1 MIDVYLN
8 ISFLIVIL
16 GLFFLKGKQLTQEQ
30 KIIGF
35 IVLVT
40 LPFELYAGYLQ
51 SFTINNLFVYHIL
64 IPIQYGFYA
73 YIYYCYIEFKI
84 IKKLILISIALVI
97 GASVF
102 LAFTI
107 QPPDTYNSY
116 VIILTNFFLCIWV
129 LTYYRQLFVQLK
141 ITDLKMEPLFWIS
154 NGLLLF
160 ALGDFFVEGLMK
172 ALLDQSLRMARWNY
186 YYIYLPLL
194 CTLYITFII
203 SFLCRDIFSKP
214 KLSV

>member
-8 ISFLIVIL
+8 ISFLIIIL
-16 GLFFLKGKQLTQEQ
+16 GLFFVKARQLTREQ

-51 SFTINNLFVYHIL
+51 SFTINNLFVYHLL
-64 IPIQYGFYA
+64 IPIQYSFYA
-73 YIYYCYIEFKI
+73 YIYYCYLESKI
-84 IKKLILISIALVI
+84 IKKLILVSIALVMV
-97 GASVF
+97 AAVA

-116 VIILTNFFLCIWV
+116 VIILSNFFISIWV
-129 LTYYRQLFVQLK
+129 LIYYRQLFVQLK
-141 ITDLKMEPLFWIS
+141 ITDLKSEPLFWIS
-154 NGLLLF
+154 NGLLF
-160 ALGDFFVEGLMK
+160 FSLGDFFVEGLMK
-172 ALLDQSLRMARWNY
+172 ALLDQSLWMARWNY

-203 SFLCRDIFSKP
+203 SFVCRDLFKKP
-214 KLSV
+214 NMSL

>member
-1 MIDVYLN
+1 M
-8 ISFLIVIL
+8 
-16 GLFFLKGKQLTQEQ
+16 KQLTLEQ

-51 SFTINNLFVYHIL
+51 SYTINNLFIYHIL
-64 IPIQYGFYA
+64 IPIQYSFYA

-84 IKKLILISIALVI
+84 MKKLILVSIALVLVMAAI
-97 GASVF
+97 

-116 VIILTNFFLCIWV
+116 VIILTNFFICIWV
-129 LTYYRQLFVQLK
+129 LAYYRQLFVHLK
-141 ITDLKMEPLFWIS
+141 ITDLKTEPLFWIS

-203 SFLCRDIFSKP
+203 SFLCRSIFRKP
-214 KLSV
+214 KLSF

>member
-8 ISFLIVIL
+8 ISFLTIL
-16 GLFFLKGKQLTQEQ
+16 LLLFFIKMKQLTQEQ
-30 KIIGF
+30 KVIGF

-40 LPFELYAGYLQ
+40 LPLELYAGYLQ
-51 SFTINNLFVYHIL
+51 SYTINNLFIYHIL
-64 IPIQYGFYA
+64 IPIQYSFYA
-73 YIYYCYIEFKI
+73 YIYYCYLEFKI
-84 IKKLILISIALVI
+84 MKKLILGSIILVL
-97 GASVF
+97 GAAAV

-116 VIILTNFFLCIWV
+116 VIILTNFFICIWV

-141 ITDLKMEPLFWIS
+141 ITDLKTEPLFWIS

-203 SFLCRDIFSKP
+203 SFLCRAIFKKP
-214 KLSV
+214 KLSF